1 MLEIVP
7 NIQQI
12 CSTGTATC
20 MGSTKNNSRPSNIPQ
35 ISRNLG
41 VTNIV
46 TDTQCISVDLRAS
59 GDAVKPNQRD

>member
-7 NIQQI
+7 DIQQI

-20 MGSTKNNSRPSNIPQ
+20 IGSTRNNSRPSDIPQ
-35 ISRNLG
+35 FSHNLG
-41 VTNIV
+41 VTNIA
-46 TDTQCISVDLRAS
+46 TDTRRISVDLRAS